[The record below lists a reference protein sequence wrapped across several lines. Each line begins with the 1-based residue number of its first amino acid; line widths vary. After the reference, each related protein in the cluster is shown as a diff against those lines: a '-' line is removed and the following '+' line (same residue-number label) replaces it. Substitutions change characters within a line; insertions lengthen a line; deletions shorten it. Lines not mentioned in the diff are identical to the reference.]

1 MTQEMLIM
9 AAILVAVILLTF
21 IGILSRYR
29 KCKSDEVLVVYGKTG
44 GEKKS
49 AKLYHGGAAF
59 VWPIIQGYEFL
70 SMKPL
75 QIDCKLTGAL
85 SAQNIRV
92 DVPTTITVAI
102 STDPEVMQNAAERML
117 GLTMDDKQNLI
128 TDVDY
133 GYTRSDGNSSA
144 DPYVIPDR
152 NRPCVFEPFV
162 SSLDIGGVTCRIE
175 AHVGGDEHVVAYGD
189 GSLVEHNA
197 IVVGKEIFAQVNV
210 MPIVAKER
218 RYDYEFFGCSTND
231 FPNEFFSFF

>member
-1 MTQEMLIM
+1 MTGVCL
-9 AAILVAVILLTF
+9 
-21 IGILSRYR
+21 G
-29 KCKSDEVLVVYGKTG
+29 YGAYNPTRISSG
-44 GEKKS
+44 DDVGR
-49 AKLYHGGAAF
+49 
-59 VWPIIQGYEFL
+59 
-70 SMKPL
+70 
-75 QIDCKLTGAL
+75 
-85 SAQNIRV
+85 NIV
-92 DVPTTITVAI
+92 CDDTPGSNDTIV
-102 STDPEVMQNAAERML
+102 S
-117 GLTMDDKQNLI
+117 
-128 TDVDY
+128 Y